1 MDGGL
6 MDFLRDWIMPPVVGA
21 VIGYFTNWLAIKML
35 FRPLKPVYLGKFKLP
50 LTPGILPRERSRLTV
65 SVGDTVSRELLT
77 PEVFRTR
84 LSDEALKNKLEQA
97 ILAVL
102 DEILSAD
109 AGKALRSL
117 SSSPDADGIQGVGTI
132 VASSF
137 AMIMGSREFRL
148 SACEA
153 ALEAATS
160 IGKIPLRTILAPQ
173 KVGDFARQVVSKGN
187 SDPANRIAESIVNSL
202 LGARTDGEPALFPA
216 RAVSPLIELASR
228 TIYQKALPV
237 ARKILSDQSL
247 KGELETMAMAIVR
260 RAVQRMG
267 FLQRLIVTA
276 SNYEKTLREMMP
288 DTIHDLTETIM
299 DLLNSPDM
307 EGKIVMSA
315 TGSLG
320 ELSAAGN
327 EALAANLRSAFVKF
341 FEGLDEDR
349 EGFADRAEARYE
361 ATADRSITEILPAF
375 PSLVEAIVTEAIGK
389 LAEPGSVEEGAASDV
404 VKNALNRFSE
414 SYSARLEGSSLK
426 SALGLDHGRETE
438 LARAVMQA
446 AVTALASQADRLV
459 EALDVKTMVVER
471 IESLDMGEVE
481 RLILQVVEKELTWI
495 TVLGGVL
502 GSLIGII
509 QSLIYVLWK

>member
-1 MDGGL
+1 M
-6 MDFLRDWIMPPVVGA
+6 
-21 VIGYFTNWLAIKML
+21 
-35 FRPLKPVYLGKFKLP
+35 
-50 LTPGILPRERSRLTV
+50 
-65 SVGDTVSRELLT
+65 
-77 PEVFRTR
+77 
-84 LSDEALKNKLEQA
+84 
-97 ILAVL
+97 
-102 DEILSAD
+102 
-109 AGKALRSL
+109 
-117 SSSPDADGIQGVGTI
+117 
-132 VASSF
+132 
-137 AMIMGSREFRL
+137 
-148 SACEA
+148 
-153 ALEAATS
+153 
-160 IGKIPLRTILAPQ
+160 
-173 KVGDFARQVVSKGN
+173 
-187 SDPANRIAESIVNSL
+187 
-202 LGARTDGEPALFPA
+202 
-216 RAVSPLIELASR
+216 
-228 TIYQKALPV
+228 
-237 ARKILSDQSL
+237 
-247 KGELETMAMAIVR
+247 
-260 RAVQRMG
+260 
-267 FLQRLIVTA
+267 
-276 SNYEKTLREMMP
+276 
-288 DTIHDLTETIM
+288 
-299 DLLNSPDM
+299 
-307 EGKIVMSA
+307 
-315 TGSLG
+315 
-320 ELSAAGN
+320 
-327 EALAANLRSAFVKF
+327 KF